1 MAYMGGIT
9 KCALQS
15 GKGMAMTKIYK
26 ISSDAEVSRNQLFAD
41 SSNSKARD
49 HRVELVPL
57 GSNRTRN
64 FFAEP
69 ATKLWKSSPWGTED
83 AKL

>member
-9 KCALQS
+9 KRALQS

-26 ISSDAEVSRNQLFAD
+26 ISSDAEVNRNQLFAD

-49 HRVELVPL
+49 H
-57 GSNRTRN
+57 
-64 FFAEP
+64 
-69 ATKLWKSSPWGTED
+69 
-83 AKL
+83 